1 MSDYPAWL
9 RADRAPHPAKYSA
22 PVALAIVEMIEKY
35 SDGTILDPFGGTGGL
50 HHIGE
55 VVRERKERY
64 VITFVNELEA
74 EWATESAEYGLTR
87 CGDFFTF
94 EPGVSNKFWMKCD
107 KEDPNFVL
115 YDDKFDMIITSP
127 TYGNRMADKHT
138 PGKCKECNGT
148 GDELM
153 DSMEA
158 VGVPGGMY
166 PIGPCPTCK
175 GKGRENS
182 KRMTYKHQLGR
193 DLSDNNSGG
202 MQWGPAYRTFHGRAW
217 MRVKQLLTDD
227 GYFILNVKDHVR
239 AGKIIKVAQWH
250 VDTALRLG
258 FDVLDRRWVHTSGM
272 GFGQHQQT
280 LKVDHEEVIV
290 FTKG

>member
-1 MSDYPAWL
+1 MSGYPTWL
-9 RADRAPHPAKYSA
+9 DAGYAPHPAKFSA

-50 HHIGE
+50 HDIGE
-55 VVRERKERY
+55 VVRERRAQHVTTY
-64 VITFVNELEA
+64 VNELEA
-74 EWATESAEYGLTR
+74 EWAAESAEYGPTR

-94 EPGVSNKFWMKCD
+94 EPGVSDKFWCKWGE
-107 KEDPNFVL
+107 EDPSFVL
-115 YDDKFDMIITSP
+115 YDEPKFDMIITSP
-127 TYGNRMADKHT
+127 TYGNRMADKH
-138 PGKCKECNGT
+138 NAR
-148 GDELM
+148 
-153 DSMEA
+153 DS
-158 VGVPGGMY
+158 
-166 PIGPCPTCK
+166 
-175 GKGRENS
+175 S
-182 KRMTYKHQLGR
+182 KRMTYKHQLGH

-217 MRVKQLLTDD
+217 SRVKDLLTDD

-250 VDTALRLG
+250 VDAATRLG
-258 FDVLDRRWVHTSGM
+258 FKVEERRQVHTSGM

-280 LKVDHEEVIV
+280 LKVDHEEVVV